1 MLKIRLARIGRKKL
15 AHYRVVVSDSRRTP
29 TGGFVEQLGHY
40 NPHTKE
46 LSVNVEKTQKYLDN
60 GTQISSRLVRVLQ
73 ERDDIK
79 LPDWAKENLVVK
91 VEKPA
96 EETADT
102 QSEEKTEDSNEK
114 TEDGEKSSDSVQDEE
129 VAEEEEAPAQDAP
142 EAQEDDKTADTKKDD
157 KAEEKESSDKESTE
171 EEASTEE
178 ESSTEGQDN
187 K

>member
-29 TGGFVEQLGHY
+29 TGGFVEQLGHF

-73 ERDDIK
+73 ERDDIR

-91 VEKPA
+91 AEKPA
-96 EETADT
+96 EEPYESA
-102 QSEEKTEDSNEK
+102 SEEKAKDADEK
-114 TEDGEKSSDSVQDEE
+114 VEDGEQSSDSDQDEE
-129 VAEEEEAPAQDAP
+129 AAEEEEASAQDAP

-157 KAEEKESSDKESTE
+157 KAKEGSSDKGDT

>member
-29 TGGFVEQLGHY
+29 TGGFVEQLGHF

-73 ERDDIK
+73 ERDDIR

-91 VEKPA
+91 AEKPA
-96 EETADT
+96 EEPDESA
-102 QSEEKTEDSNEK
+102 SEEKAKDADEK
-114 TEDGEKSSDSVQDEE
+114 VEDGEQSSDSDQDEQA
-129 VAEEEEAPAQDAP
+129 AEEEEAPAQDAP
-142 EAQEDDKTADTKKDD
+142 EAQEDGKTADTKKND
-157 KAEEKESSDKESTE
+157 KAEEKESSDKGN
-171 EEASTEE
+171 TEE